1 MSHFCSP
8 FPPKT
13 HTPLHPVTLQC
24 SGDAPTRSR
33 QTWFRNLKN
42 MPLCF
47 SSNQTCNRC
56 SFSVDVHTVA
66 ALLQSRF
73 PTLPA
78 KRVEMNLSP
87 WPFFFWVCVCVCS
100 RMCHRQH
107 LLSLSYFSTL
117 CVFVCAFSLLL
128 FFPSLPH
135 FHSQSLALAKSI
147 VRVALFLSSRRLLL
161 YTCLFAL
168 AVLRWER
175 PNLFLLC
182 VTSV

>member
-1 MSHFCSP
+1 MLLLSRCTYSSCPFAIQISHITCQKGGDEFV
-8 FPPKT
+8 
-13 HTPLHPVTLQC
+13 PL
-24 SGDAPTRSR
+24 
-33 QTWFRNLKN
+33 
-42 MPLCF
+42 
-47 SSNQTCNRC
+47 
-56 SFSVDVHTVA
+56 
-66 ALLQSRF
+66 AL
-73 PTLPA
+73 
-78 KRVEMNLSP
+78 
-87 WPFFFWVCVCVCS
+87 FFGWVCVCS

>member
-1 MSHFCSP
+1 
-8 FPPKT
+8 
-13 HTPLHPVTLQC
+13 
-24 SGDAPTRSR
+24 
-33 QTWFRNLKN
+33 

-47 SSNQTCNRC
+47 SSKQTCNRC

-87 WPFFFWVCVCVCS
+87 WPFFFFGWVCVCS

-117 CVFVCAFSLLL
+117 CVCLCARFPLLL

-135 FHSQSLALAKSI
+135 LRSQSLALAKSI

-168 AVLRWER
+168 AASRWER

-182 VTSV
+182 VTSA